1 MQSRNGEFIKSL
13 STRIYYVPRM
23 CPHELGSEETVVSK
37 KTGSL
42 GASIIMR
49 EINHYLGAK

>member
-1 MQSRNGEFIKSL
+1 
-13 STRIYYVPRM
+13 M
-23 CPHELGSEETVVSK
+23 CPICVHTELGSEETVVSK

-49 EINHYLGAK
+49 ETNHYLGAK